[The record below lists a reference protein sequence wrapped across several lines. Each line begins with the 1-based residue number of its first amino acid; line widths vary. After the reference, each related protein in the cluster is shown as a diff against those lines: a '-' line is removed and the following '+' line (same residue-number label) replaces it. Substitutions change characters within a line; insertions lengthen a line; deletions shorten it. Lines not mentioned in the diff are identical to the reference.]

1 MKQCSYCGKDYPD
14 DVERC
19 LIDGELLAGA
29 PQLPTAGIGAVTPE
43 AAAEESKKNA
53 SSPQTS
59 PPKEERGS
67 LGGGVD
73 RVSRHESEDETK
85 ENSRLRIIEVLLVC
99 VIAFGGSILASTF
112 LFFGYRYGSDAGLLR
127 WSNSFLHEA
136 ASLGLVWYVLRRQ
149 SKSFSDLGFSWVRKD
164 VGWSILLWMGGG
176 LSFSAV
182 YAVIKSLGL
191 TSTDQSLATGQVGVR
206 LFAGGISFVTILFQ
220 FLNPF
225 FEELIVRAYVMTE
238 LRQLTSSAAKAVL
251 FSTVL
256 QMSYHFY
263 QGAPLAFAEGAMF
276 LIFSFSYAKSNRITP
291 IILAHLYFDLIG
303 TLSYYF
309 RH

>member
-14 DVERC
+14 DTERC
-19 LIDGELLAGA
+19 LIDGELLSAGG
-29 PQLPTAGIGAVTPE
+29 PHLSTDGGTAACDE
-43 AAAEESKKNA
+43 AAIPADKSA
-53 SSPQTS
+53 SSSQPATAEGENKS
-59 PPKEERGS
+59 SEVIGS
-67 LGGGVD
+67 D
-73 RVSRHESEDETK
+73 AKYPRSIRM
-85 ENSRLRIIEVLLVC
+85 IEVLLVC

-112 LFFGYRYGSDAGLLR
+112 LFFGYRYSSDAGLLR
-127 WSNSFLHEA
+127 WSNSFLHEGA
-136 ASLGLVWYVLRRQ
+136 ALGLVWYVLHRQ
-149 SKSFSDLGFSWVRKD
+149 LKSFSDLGLSWVRKD
-164 VGWSILLWMGGG
+164 FGWSILLWIVGG

-191 TSTDQSLATGQVGVR
+191 TSTTQSAATGRVGVH
-206 LFAGGISFVTILFQ
+206 LFAGGISVVTFLFQ

-238 LRQLTSSAAKAVL
+238 LRQLTNSVAKAIV

-276 LIFSFSYAKSNRITP
+276 LIFSFFYAKTNRITP
-291 IILAHLYFDLIG
+291 IILAHLYFDVLG
-303 TLSYYF
+303 TLSYYL
-309 RH
+309 RHS